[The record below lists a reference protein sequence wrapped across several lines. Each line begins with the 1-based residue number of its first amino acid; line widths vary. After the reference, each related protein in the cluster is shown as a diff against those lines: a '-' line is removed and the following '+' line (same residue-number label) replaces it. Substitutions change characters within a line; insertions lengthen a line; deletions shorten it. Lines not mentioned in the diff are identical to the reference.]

1 MVLDEMADVKLCG
14 EMVHM
19 LVEVSMVTVW
29 VQATSRNKVM
39 TRTIREDRRTMMVL
53 KREEVK
59 DNKLGTQK

>member
-1 MVLDEMADVKLCG
+1 MADVKLCG